1 MNYVRLVHIIEINAS
16 ADKVWDALWL
26 PENYQIWTVHFVG
39 GSVMKSDWTIGG
51 RIYFLRLNG
60 DGLISSILSKN
71 KPYGIS
77 FSHLGLI
84 KNGVESLFDKTE
96 NPEFLNACE
105 TYELNEVSGVTT
117 LKTASF
123 VSEDYIEMFQ
133 NGFVKG
139 FQIVKEIAE
148 NS

>member
-1 MNYVRLVHIIEINAS
+1 MNYVRLIHIKEINAS

-26 PENYQIWTVHFVG
+26 PENYQKWTVHFKG
-39 GSVMKSDWTIGG
+39 GSVMRTDWTIGN
-51 RIYFLRLNG
+51 RIYFLDLNG
-60 DGLISSILSKN
+60 DGLISSILSMN

-77 FSHLGLI
+77 FCHLGLI

-105 TYELNEVSGVTT
+105 TYELKESSGVTT

-123 VSEDYIEMFQ
+123 TSEDYIEMLQ
-133 NGFVKG
+133 NGFIKG

-148 NS
+148 NA